1 MNAGAEFEEFENLEI
16 LQKVIDWSKC
26 LNSGLSNRSVAE
38 KIAEEL
44 KKESESRLEFINNSI
59 DKNLKEGESCIIF
72 SGNQETN
79 LPDDIEKFIIS
90 PPELDMV
97 AQWVKNAQAAMEAQM
112 REQFEAQQNA
122 SSSTSEEE
130 TQQDK
135 PDSGI
140 WTPN

>member
-1 MNAGAEFEEFENLEI
+1 MKYYLNT
-16 LQKVIDWSKC
+16 SKEYFK
-26 LNSGLSNRSVAE
+26 NN
-38 KIAEEL
+38 
-44 KKESESRLEFINNSI
+44 SESRLEFINNSI
-59 DKNLKEGESCIIF
+59 DKNLNDGESCIIF

-97 AQWVKNAQAAMEAQM
+97 TQWVKNAQAAMEAQM

-122 SSSTSEEE
+122 STSTSEQE